1 MYDQETILKEIRTK
15 WAGKTV
21 HFAKETDS
29 TNEWAKRL
37 SQEGAPHGTLAV
49 AEFQSAGKGRLGR
62 RWQAPEGS
70 SVMMSLLLKPEFEP
84 RYASMQTVVMGLSVA
99 QAIQKTGT
107 EVSIKWPNDV
117 LLNGKKL
124 VGILTE
130 MSAEFGHINYL
141 VVGIG
146 INVCVP
152 HDMVPEEL
160 RPAAISIADA
170 AEGKVDRV
178 ALLAKVLDYLEYYYD
193 IACREGF
200 GPILDQWRD
209 YSITLGKQVKVIAP
223 DKTYV
228 GTALDIDETGALQVK
243 KEDGTVETVL
253 AGDVSIRPAQGKGK
267 YA

>member
-1 MYDQETILKEIRTK
+1 MTL
-15 WAGKTV
+15 
-21 HFAKETDS
+21 
-29 TNEWAKRL
+29 L
-37 SQEGAPHGTLAV
+37 SAV
-49 AEFQSAGKGRLGR
+49 A
-62 RWQAPEGS
+62 
-70 SVMMSLLLKPEFEP
+70 
-84 RYASMQTVVMGLSVA
+84 VVR
-99 QAIQKTGT
+99 AIR
-107 EVSIKWPNDV
+107 EVCQVEARIKWPNDV